1 MSHVTVPVC
10 MLPPHSHKEGSGN
23 DHVPEARR
31 LEITC
36 VQGMTIQ
43 NTKPQGAGSLSP
55 QPCDRPGCAGYSGLP
70 WPTSLIPGHLFLLD
84 ELPNAR
90 DTQRLTTQCSL
101 TAPCLAQVTNQG
113 KRALDLESDNL
124 QRSSV

>member
-1 MSHVTVPVC
+1 

-70 WPTSLIPGHLFLLD
+70 SLHSDLRSCLLM
-84 ELPNAR
+84 PSKQHAGV
-90 DTQRLTTQCSL
+90 LTGL
-101 TAPCLAQVTNQG
+101 V
-113 KRALDLESDNL
+113 ESVD
-124 QRSSV
+124 